1 MLIMQATCCDSFSI
15 NCDTH
20 HNVSILLY
28 SLFNLELFFV
38 ILIAIALA
46 VGISTRS
53 SSYLLHCDAFR
64 GYTAVSEN
72 GQADMDL

>member
-1 MLIMQATCCDSFSI
+1 MLIMQATRCDSFSI

-28 SLFNLELFFV
+28 ALFNLELFFV
-38 ILIAIALA
+38 ILIAMALVA
-46 VGISTRS
+46 VISTCF
-53 SSYLLHCDAFR
+53 SSYLLYCDAFR

-72 GQADMDL
+72 RQADMDL